1 VNGDGFADLIVGAYG
16 DDPSGNDSGASF
28 VVFGG
33 QGSSATVGT
42 SGADALDGDSSAN
55 QLVAGL
61 GDDTLVGNGGA
72 DVLRG
77 GGGDDVL
84 AISDANFASLDGGLG
99 IDTLRLDA
107 NLDFDLTSISNTRL
121 SSLEVIDLNN
131 TGATLT
137 LNTDDVLT
145 IVGDEAANDLRI
157 TGQVGDTVDL
167 NGNGFAASGS
177 TEVIDTVTYNVYTN
191 SNLDSS
197 VRLLVAQSL
206 TVVGE
211 PIAAIELSA
220 IEENS
225 NAGGFVINGVS
236 AGDNSGWSV
245 SSAGDVNG
253 DGLADLIVGAHRDGP
268 NGNSRSGASFVVFGK
283 TDGSAVALS
292 TVELSTGG
300 IGGFV
305 INGVGSFDY
314 SGHSVSSAGDVN
326 GDGLADLIVG
336 AYRDDPNGNS
346 DSGASF
352 VVFGKTDGS
361 AVALSALELTTGGI
375 GGFVINGVS
384 GGDYSGFSVSS
395 AGDVNGDG
403 LADLIVGAPKASA
416 SYVVFG
422 KTDGSAVA
430 LATLEADNGGFV
442 INGVSAG
449 DFSGHSVSSAGDVNG
464 DGLADLIVGAY
475 RDAPNNYN
483 SGASFVVF
491 GKTDGTAVALSALE
505 TDNDSGGFVINGV
518 GVNDQ
523 SGRSVSSAGDVNG
536 DGLADL
542 IVGALNDD
550 PNGRTSSG
558 ASFVVFGKTD
568 GTAVALST
576 VEAGTGGFVINGVSA
591 GDLSGN
597 SVSSA
602 GDVNGDG
609 LADLIVGAWGDDPNG
624 SYSGASF
631 VVFGKTDGSAVA
643 LSLVE
648 AGIGGFVINGV
659 SANDL
664 SGYSVSSA
672 GDVNGDGFADL
683 IVSAS
688 RDDPNGHADSGASFV
703 VFGGQGSSATVGTSG
718 ADALTGDSRAN
729 QLVAGLGDD
738 TLVGNGGADVL
749 RGGGGD
755 DVLAISDANFASLDG
770 GLGIDTLR
778 LDAALSLDFS
788 SVANIKLQSIER
800 IDLTADGGNSQVTMN
815 LTDVL
820 NLSENTN
827 VLSVFGDT
835 GDRVNLSNTSN
846 GQSGSWSFTN
856 TGGVDTYVFNAG
868 GDVLATVL
876 IDDMVTTNVI

>member
-1 VNGDGFADLIVGAYG
+1 
-16 DDPSGNDSGASF
+16 
-28 VVFGG
+28 
-33 QGSSATVGT
+33 VGT
-42 SGADALDGDSSAN
+42 SGADALDGDGSAN

-84 AISDANFASLDGGLG
+84 AISDANFVSLDGGLG

-107 NLDFDLTSISNTRL
+107 NLDFDLTAISNTRL

-197 VRLLVAQSL
+197 VRLLVAQLL
-206 TVVGE
+206 TVVGG

-236 AGDNSGWSV
+236 GADRSGRSVSSAGDVNGDGLADVIVGARNDDPNGGYSGASFVVFGKTDGTAVELSAIEENSNAGGFVINGVTAGDYSGISVSSAGDVNGDGLADVIVGARNDDPNGNSSSGASFVVFGKTDGSAVELSAVEADNDNDGFVINGVSPYDQSGISVSSAGDVNGDGLADVIVGARGDDPNGNSYSGASFVVFGKTDGSAVELSAIEENSNAGGFVINGVTAGDQSGISV

-253 DGLADLIVGAHRDGP
+253 DGLADLIVGSFFYDMM
-268 NGNSRSGASFVVFGK
+268 NGGYSGASFVVFGK
-283 TDGSAVALS
+283 TDGSAV
-292 TVELSTGG
+292 ELSAVEAGA
-300 IGGFV
+300 GGFV
-305 INGVGSFDY
+305 INSVGANGQ

-336 AYRDDPNGNS
+336 AFRDSPNGS
-346 DSGASF
+346 LSGASF

-361 AVALSALELTTGGI
+361 AVELSAVEAGT

-384 GGDYSGFSVSS
+384 GGDQSGFSVSS

-403 LADLIVGAPKASA
+403 LADLIVGA
-416 SYVVFG
+416 
-422 KTDGSAVA
+422 
-430 LATLEADNGGFV
+430 
-442 INGVSAG
+442 
-449 DFSGHSVSSAGDVNG
+449 
-464 DGLADLIVGAY
+464 
-475 RDAPNNYN
+475 R
-483 SGASFVVF
+483 
-491 GKTDGTAVALSALE
+491 
-505 TDNDSGGFVINGV
+505 
-518 GVNDQ
+518 
-523 SGRSVSSAGDVNG
+523 
-536 DGLADL
+536 
-542 IVGALNDD
+542 NDD
-550 PNGRTSSG
+550 PN
-558 ASFVVFGKTD
+558 
-568 GTAVALST
+568 
-576 VEAGTGGFVINGVSA
+576 EGG
-591 GDLSGN
+591 
-597 SVSSA
+597 
-602 GDVNGDG
+602 
-609 LADLIVGAWGDDPNG
+609 
-624 SYSGASF
+624 SGASF
-631 VVFGKTDGSAVA
+631 VVFGKTDGSAVE
-643 LSLVE
+643 LSAVE
-648 AGIGGFVINGV
+648 AGTGGFVINGV
-659 SANDL
+659 STYDQ
-664 SGYSVSSA
+664 SGISVSSA

-683 IVSAS
+683 IVGAAD
-688 RDDPNGHADSGASFV
+688 DDPNGNNSSGASFV

-718 ADALTGDSRAN
+718 ADALDGDSSAN

-770 GLGIDTLR
+770 GLGTDTLR

-788 SVANIKLQSIER
+788 SVDNIKLQSIER

-835 GDRVNLSNTSN
+835 GDMVNLSNTSN

-856 TGGVDTYVFNAG
+856 IGEVDTYVFNAG

-876 IDDMVTTNVI
+876 IDDVVTTNVI